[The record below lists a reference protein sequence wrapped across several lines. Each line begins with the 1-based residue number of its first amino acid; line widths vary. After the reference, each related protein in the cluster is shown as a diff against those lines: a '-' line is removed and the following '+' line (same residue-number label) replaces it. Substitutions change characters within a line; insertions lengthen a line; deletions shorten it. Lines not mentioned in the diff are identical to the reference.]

1 MSSIILALIGG
12 AILGIAV
19 VGYLYVNGRIAGISG
34 LLAQV
39 LQPKSLLN
47 NLAFWFLSG
56 LFIIPFIYQLFVEP
70 EIVIKS
76 SPIGL
81 IIAGILVGFGTRLGS
96 GCTSGHGIC
105 GMSRLSVRSIV
116 ATVTFMLAGI
126 VTVFVIRH
134 ILGDE
139 KRKMYLRSYL
149 ADYLH

>member
-47 NLAFWFLSG
+47 NPAFWFLSG

-70 EIVIKS
+70 EIVIRS

-134 ILGDE
+134 ILGV
-139 KRKMYLRSYL
+139 
-149 ADYLH
+149 AI

>member
-47 NLAFWFLSG
+47 NPAFWFLSG

-81 IIAGILVGFGTRLGS
+81 IIAGIFVGFGTRLGS

-134 ILGDE
+134 ILGV
-139 KRKMYLRSYL
+139 
-149 ADYLH
+149 AI

>member
-1 MSSIILALIGG
+1 MSSIILALVGG
-12 AILGIAV
+12 SILGISV

-47 NLAFWFLSG
+47 NPAFWFLSG

-76 SPIGL
+76 SPLGL
-81 IIAGILVGFGTRLGS
+81 IIAGLLVGFGTRLGS

-105 GMSRLSVRSIV
+105 GISRLSVRSIV
-116 ATVTFMLAGI
+116 ATITFMLAGI
-126 VTVFVIRH
+126 VTVFIIRH
-134 ILGDE
+134 ILGV
-139 KRKMYLRSYL
+139 
-149 ADYLH
+149 AI

>member
-47 NLAFWFLSG
+47 NPAFWFLSG

-70 EIVIKS
+70 EVVIKS

-105 GMSRLSVRSIV
+105 CMSRLSVRSIV

-134 ILGDE
+134 ILGV
-139 KRKMYLRSYL
+139 
-149 ADYLH
+149 AI

>member
-39 LQPKSLLN
+39 LQPKSFLN
-47 NLAFWFLSG
+47 NPAFWFLSG

-70 EIVIKS
+70 EVVIKS

-134 ILGDE
+134 ILGV
-139 KRKMYLRSYL
+139 
-149 ADYLH
+149 AI

>member
-47 NLAFWFLSG
+47 NPAFWFLSG

-81 IIAGILVGFGTRLGS
+81 IIAGFLVGFGTRLGS

-134 ILGDE
+134 ILGV
-139 KRKMYLRSYL
+139 
-149 ADYLH
+149 AI